1 MVRGLTSFV
10 TENYNWKK
18 VTLSGDLIVD
28 GYSLCHL
35 LHSAWCAT
43 SSGCGGEYV
52 TFSRYIE
59 RFLRCLTLNKI
70 IPYFV
75 FDGVDVDQKKKETSN
90 KRRND
95 AAKVAYSLLKGMPT
109 DISKDYLP
117 YLAKLAMIETVG
129 NVLGEDNFCVVEG
142 DADAYIANFAIAR
155 KCPVLSLDSNYF
167 IFQIPGGYVPYNRLS
182 WSEDVVEAEVYYYT
196 DFAKQFHLQDLSLLA
211 MLPAI
216 LGDGRLQP
224 LNDVIARATGVSGM
238 KLREAAPFV
247 LNYISKFPTLEDC
260 KQSIAQYD
268 LLIKDN
274 IRAAYQT
281 YNKPPEENCLKYK
294 RRSYQPVPKFLIDLF
309 RRGKLT
315 QLLMAAICFC
325 EVDHRIAIE
334 DIKCPWCHLIG
345 QPIRAISYGIISG
358 MSGVTEHQRRKGT
371 VHDFQDF
378 LVETDIPY
386 QFWGSS
392 VAILELQYQSKVKGC
407 GESIILDAVNSKV
420 DFKKHIPKEL
430 WFFYHVCCFW
440 YSAAKADKNLKN
452 ALLKA
457 IILCVMKNTTSSK
470 FRTSDLPLILDPPV
484 VHALSQ
490 WQSVSRS

>member
-1 MVRGLTSFV
+1 MRL
-10 TENYNWKK
+10 
-18 VTLSGDLIVD
+18 
-28 GYSLCHL
+28 HL
-35 LHSAWCAT
+35 L
-43 SSGCGGEYV
+43 SS
-52 TFSRYIE
+52 I
-59 RFLRCLTLNKI
+59 
-70 IPYFV
+70 
-75 FDGVDVDQKKKETSN
+75 
-90 KRRND
+90 
-95 AAKVAYSLLKGMPT
+95 
-109 DISKDYLP
+109 
-117 YLAKLAMIETVG
+117 
-129 NVLGEDNFCVVEG
+129 
-142 DADAYIANFAIAR
+142 
-155 KCPVLSLDSNYF
+155 
-167 IFQIPGGYVPYNRLS
+167 
-182 WSEDVVEAEVYYYT
+182 
-196 DFAKQFHLQDLSLLA
+196 
-211 MLPAI
+211 
-216 LGDGRLQP
+216 
-224 LNDVIARATGVSGM
+224 
-238 KLREAAPFV
+238 
-247 LNYISKFPTLEDC
+247 KFPTLEDC

-358 MSGVTEHQRRKGT
+358 MSGVTEHQRCKGT

-470 FRTSDLPLILDPPV
+470 FHTSDLPLILDPPV
-484 VHALSQ
+484 VRALSQ
-490 WQSVSRS
+490 WQSVYYDLLCLNRLLLEPLPPMQISQTINCSTIITLYEFITNNGNGDQTIICKMELGDDCKKVFDILFNLITG